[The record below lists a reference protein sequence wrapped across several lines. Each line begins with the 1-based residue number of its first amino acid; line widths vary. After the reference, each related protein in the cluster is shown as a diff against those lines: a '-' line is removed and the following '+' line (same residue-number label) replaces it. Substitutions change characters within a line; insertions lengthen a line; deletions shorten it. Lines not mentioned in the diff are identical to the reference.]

1 MNIYTVGFFGH
12 RYIENVLD
20 IESRL
25 EKLILGLLRNKDYVE
40 FLLGRDG
47 EFDQIV
53 STTIRRCQREYGGKN
68 SSHIWVMPYPTAFF
82 RDNEEAC
89 YAYYDEIE
97 ICEESSVKHF
107 KAAFQVRNRHMVD
120 RSDLTVFYVETNEGG
135 AYQTMQ
141 YAIQQGKEHVNL
153 YHAKED
159 RQ

>member
-1 MNIYTVGFFGH
+1 MDIYIVSFFGH
-12 RYIENVLD
+12 RKIRNQLHLD
-20 IESRL
+20 RTLDE
-25 EKLILGLLRNKDYVE
+25 LIARLLREHSYVE
-40 FLLGRDG
+40 FLVGRDG
-47 EFDQIV
+47 DFDQIV
-53 STTIRRCQREYGGKN
+53 SSAIRRCQRKHGHHN
-68 SSHIWVMPYPTAFF
+68 SSHIWVMPYPTSFF

-141 YAIQQGKEHVNL
+141 YAIQQGKDLINL
-153 YHAKED
+153 YQDKED
-159 RQ
+159 KQ

>member
-1 MNIYTVGFFGH
+1 MPVNI
-12 RYIENVLD
+12 L
-20 IESRL
+20 
-25 EKLILGLLRNKDYVE
+25 
-40 FLLGRDG
+40 
-47 EFDQIV
+47 
-53 STTIRRCQREYGGKN
+53 
-68 SSHIWVMPYPTAFF
+68 AF
-82 RDNEEAC
+82 RDTSYGPD

-141 YAIQQGKEHVNL
+141 YAIQQGKEHINL